1 MRKKILIGFAL
12 IIVSLFIVNV
22 TVSAAKAQSYSKAT
36 NGNNQKNMMGM
47 IGNIGDHTNRPN
59 FVDGKY
65 AGMMGM
71 HSNFTMQDI
80 EHCSGQNSVS

>member
-47 IGNIGDHTNRPN
+47 IGNIGDHTN
-59 FVDGKY
+59 
-65 AGMMGM
+65 
-71 HSNFTMQDI
+71 
-80 EHCSGQNSVS
+80 